1 MTSIIDMRINEVFE
15 DETNPQTFRQYIRD
29 LEVQSGLP
37 KENLDKMTNDEILE
51 YIDSLY
57 VIALIM

>member
-29 LEVQSGLP
+29 LEIQSGLP
-37 KENLDKMTNDEILE
+37 KENLDRMNNDEILE

>member
-1 MTSIIDMRINEVFE
+1 MTSILDMRINEVFE

-29 LEVQSGLP
+29 LERQSGLP
-37 KENLDKMTNDEILE
+37 EEKLDKMSNDEILE

>member
-1 MTSIIDMRINEVFE
+1 MTSILDMRINEVFE
-15 DETNPQTFRQYIRD
+15 GETNPQTFRQYIRD
-29 LEVQSGLP
+29 LERQSGLP
-37 KENLDKMTNDEILE
+37 EEKLDKMSNDEILE

>member
-1 MTSIIDMRINEVFE
+1 MTSILDMRINEVFE
-15 DETNPQTFRQYIRD
+15 DETNSQTFRQYIRD
-29 LEVQSGLP
+29 LEIQSGLP
-37 KENLDKMTNDEILE
+37 KENLDRMNNDEILE

>member
-1 MTSIIDMRINEVFE
+1 MTSILDMRINEVFE
-15 DETNPQTFRQYIRD
+15 DETNPQTFRQYIRE
-29 LEVQSGLP
+29 LEIQSGLP

>member
-1 MTSIIDMRINEVFE
+1 MTSILDMRINEVFE

-29 LEVQSGLP
+29 LERQSGLP

>member
-1 MTSIIDMRINEVFE
+1 MTSILDMRINEVFE
-15 DETNPQTFRQYIRD
+15 EETNPQTFRQYIRD
-29 LEVQSGLP
+29 LEIQSGLP

>member
-1 MTSIIDMRINEVFE
+1 MTSILDMRINEVFE

-29 LEVQSGLP
+29 LEMQSGLP

>member
-29 LEVQSGLP
+29 LEMQSGLP
-37 KENLDKMTNDEILE
+37 KENLDKMNNDEILE

>member
-1 MTSIIDMRINEVFE
+1 MTSILDMRINEVFE

-29 LEVQSGLP
+29 LEIQSGLP

-57 VIALIM
+57 VIALVM

>member
-1 MTSIIDMRINEVFE
+1 MTSILDMRINEVFE

-29 LEVQSGLP
+29 LEIQSGLP
-37 KENLDKMTNDEILE
+37 EEKLDKMSNDDILE

>member
-1 MTSIIDMRINEVFE
+1 MTSILDMRINEVFE

-29 LEVQSGLP
+29 LEIQSGLP
-37 KENLDKMTNDEILE
+37 KENLDKMSNDEILE

>member
-1 MTSIIDMRINEVFE
+1 MTSILDMRINKVFE

-29 LEVQSGLP
+29 LEIQSGLP

>member
-1 MTSIIDMRINEVFE
+1 MTSILDMRINEVLE
-15 DETNPQTFRQYIRD
+15 DDINPQTFRQYIRD
-29 LEVQSGLP
+29 LEQQSGLP
-37 KENLDKMTNDEILE
+37 EEKIDKMTNDEILE

>member
-15 DETNPQTFRQYIRD
+15 DETNHQTFRQYIRD
-29 LEVQSGLP
+29 LEIQSGLP

>member
-1 MTSIIDMRINEVFE
+1 MTSILDMRINEVFE

-29 LEVQSGLP
+29 LEIQSGLP

>member
-1 MTSIIDMRINEVFE
+1 MASILDMRINEVFE

-29 LEVQSGLP
+29 LEIQSGLP

>member
-1 MTSIIDMRINEVFE
+1 MTSILDMRINEVFE
-15 DETNPQTFRQYIRD
+15 EETNPQTFRHYIRD
-29 LEVQSGLP
+29 LEIQSGLP

>member
-29 LEVQSGLP
+29 LEIQSGLP